1 MIPPIMDVVPLED
14 AHRIEFERGAKWD
27 HRFLRLASEV
37 ASWSKD
43 TSTKVGAV
51 IVRPDHT
58 VASLGFNGFPRGI
71 DDTPERLSDRDVR
84 LALTVH
90 AEINAILSS
99 HVPVRGCTLYATL
112 PCCDRCA
119 AQIIQAGISR
129 VISLPASPAQSA
141 RWGESFERARFMLSE
156 AGVFTI

>member
-1 MIPPIMDVVPLED
+1 MMLPIADVHISDVLRSE
-14 AHRIEFERGAKWD
+14 IERSSRWD
-27 HRFLRLASEV
+27 QRFLGLAAEV
-37 ASWSKD
+37 ATWSKD
-43 TSTKVGAV
+43 ATTKVGAV
-51 IVRPDHT
+51 IVRSDNT

-71 DDTPERLSDRDVR
+71 ADTQERISNRYEK

-119 AQIIQAGISR
+119 AQIIQAGIAR
-129 VISLPASPAQSA
+129 VVTLPAEPEQAA
-141 RWGESFERARFMLSE
+141 RWGDSFERAKMMFAE
-156 AGVFTI
+156 AGVKTT